1 MRQVL
6 PGAVETWKAKEDRL
20 LRATIAKYG
29 TNWKHI
35 LPHFPSRSMS
45 SVRNRWQR
53 ILNQVHREN
62 LCRTCGMPRKGHV
75 CVVVPCETTHA
86 EEGGSTQSVAL
97 EMGFDFLLIQEG
109 PAPTRGGKSRRR
121 PSEASGI
128 DESTRRAP
136 PPGAKWEART
146 AV

>member
-1 MRQVL
+1 MRL
-6 PGAVETWKAKEDRL
+6 LGTVEPWKAREDKL
-20 LRATIAKYG
+20 LRASIAKHG

-53 ILNQVHREN
+53 ILNEVHREN
-62 LCRTCGMPRKGHV
+62 RCRTCGMPRKGHL
-75 CVVVPCETTHA
+75 CVVPPEEERTHA
-86 EEGGSTQSVAL
+86 DKGKAQSVAL
-97 EMGFDFLLIQEG
+97 EMGFDFLTEGEEG

-121 PSEASGI
+121 PSEASGS

-146 AV
+146 AA